1 MSHEDW
7 LCVYMYNII
16 IRNIVKIFIFVD
28 SIIIIVVRL
37 WGFATLGLPVRVLV
51 FCCTCTQYKPLINQ
65 RSPL

>member
-1 MSHEDW
+1 
-7 LCVYMYNII
+7 MYNII

-51 FCCTCTQYKPLINQ
+51 FLLYMYTVQATNKPKEPIIACTLGCK
-65 RSPL
+65 S